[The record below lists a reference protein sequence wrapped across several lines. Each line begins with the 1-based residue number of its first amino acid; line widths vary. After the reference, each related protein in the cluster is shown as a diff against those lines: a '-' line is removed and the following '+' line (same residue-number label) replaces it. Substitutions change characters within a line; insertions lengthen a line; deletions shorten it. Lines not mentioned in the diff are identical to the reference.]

1 MKKKWI
7 VLGLVIVASSGG
19 YWYYTSTKTTTQT
32 FSPLVR
38 VATGSLRSVIK
49 ATGNITPMQ
58 QSTLSFVKQGTL
70 KKLYKKVG
78 DTIKAGDLIAEVDA
92 GSAGLDLQS
101 AQLALSNAKLSYD
114 KLFSTTTESDILKSK
129 NTLTEAESALKLLE
143 AKYRDLLIQQKND
156 LAESEANVNLLTQ
169 KQSLAQS
176 EYEYAKQN
184 IASTTTANNL
194 EHDLESARITLEDIE
209 RTMPDIR
216 KTLYDT
222 MLLADKSNSR
232 YGDLGVNDDTNK
244 RLAEST
250 FMTMSGQLTAFQN
263 TLKTLRSLSTKNFDS
278 TLAALEDA
286 QSLMSITSK
295 LMSYVLTELETT
307 RVGGNYSTNDIDD
320 FKTTI
325 KTNATTVASKAS
337 SVSSSL
343 SALKNYGSEALQ
355 ALSDKNTLASK
366 EQALTSAKND
376 LVKAKRAYET
386 LKQSQETA
394 RATSQDEM
402 TRQKNTVD
410 LSRLAYNEL
419 VAGPKSNEIRTAQNS
434 IASAELS
441 LQKVN
446 IAMKDYQIHATFDG
460 EIQDIPWIV
469 GDTTISTEGIL
480 ISNKNAY
487 EISLSLD
494 QIDIVKVQAGM
505 KASIILD
512 AFPTE
517 TFTGVVSSISATPT
531 VTSGVV
537 SYTAKIMLTLP
548 KKEILSQMSATVT
561 VILAEKNNIL
571 LIPSSVTTSENGKT
585 YVQIQKGIGSNAST
599 EKREVTLGLSENG
612 KVEVL
617 SGLSLGESVRSNSS
631 TPAKKTTTSS
641 SNGTSSSRSSSS
653 MNGGMSGPPPGGF

>member
-1 MKKKWI
+1 MNKKLI
-7 VLGLVIVASSGG
+7 VSIVILLALGGG

-32 FSPLVR
+32 FSPPVR

-78 DTIKAGDLIAEVDA
+78 DTVKAGDLIAEVDA

-143 AKYRDLLIQQKND
+143 AKYGDLLVQQKND
-156 LAESEANVNLLTQ
+156 LAESEASVNLLTQ

-194 EHDLESARITLEDIE
+194 ERDLESARITLEDIE

-250 FMTMSGQLTAFQN
+250 FMTMSGQLTELQN
-263 TLKTLRSLSTKNFDS
+263 TLKTLRSLPTKNFDS

-286 QSLMSITSK
+286 QSLMSMTSK
-295 LMSYVLTELETT
+295 LMSYVLIELETT
-307 RVGGNYSTNDIDD
+307 RVGGNYTTSDIDD

-343 SALKNYGSEALQ
+343 VALKNYGSDALQ
-355 ALSDKNTLASK
+355 ALADKNTLATK
-366 EQALTSAKND
+366 EQSLTSAKNE
-376 LVKAKRAYET
+376 LTKAKRSHEA
-386 LKQSQETA
+386 LKQSQETTRVA
-394 RATSQDEM
+394 SQDEL
-402 TRQKNTVD
+402 TRQKNTISLNQ
-410 LSRLAYNEL
+410 LSYNEL
-419 VAGPKSNEIRTAQNS
+419 LAGPKNDEIRTAKNS

-441 LQKVN
+441 LQKAN
-446 IAMKDYQIHATFDG
+446 IAMKDYQIRATFDG
-460 EIQDIPWIV
+460 EIQDIPWII
-469 GDTTISTEGIL
+469 GDTTLSTEGVL
-480 ISNKNAY
+480 LSNKDAY

-494 QIDIVKVQAGM
+494 QIDIVKVQTGM
-505 KASIILD
+505 KASIVLD

-561 VILAEKNNIL
+561 VILAEKHNIL
-571 LIPSSVTTSENGKT
+571 LIPSSSTTSENGKT
-585 YVQIQKGIGSNAST
+585 YVQVRLGMNINST
-599 EKREVTLGLSENG
+599 TTYKREVLL
-612 KVEVL
+612 
-617 SGLSLGESVRSNSS
+617 
-631 TPAKKTTTSS
+631 
-641 SNGTSSSRSSSS
+641 
-653 MNGGMSGPPPGGF
+653 